1 MTIAQFIPL
10 AIQTSMAL
18 IMFCVAL
25 NANPRDVTV
34 LLRNPGL
41 LARSLLA
48 MNVIMPLFAVAIALL
63 FELNPVIEIAL
74 IATALSP
81 VPPILPNKQIKAGGT
96 YSYIIGVLAVTAL
109 FSIVFV
115 PAAAEILGRVFDRPV
130 HVSAGAVAGI
140 VAISM
145 LAPLI
150 AGVVFNSAAPRLSK
164 RITRPL
170 PVFAIVLL
178 VVAFVPVLFMEW
190 RTIVSLIGDFTLV
203 VIAVFVLA
211 GLAVGHLLG
220 GPGPDDRT
228 VLALATATR
237 HPAVALAIV
246 HDLPDRRAALAAILL
261 VLIFGAIV
269 SAPYVKRR
277 GRVHKQQ
284 AGSVHGAGAEP
295 DSGMRRG
302 R

>member
-1 MTIAQFIPL
+1 MTIAQLIPL
-10 AIQTSMAL
+10 AIQASMAL

-25 NANPRDVTV
+25 NASLQDVMN
-34 LLRNPGL
+34 LLRNPWL
-41 LARSLLA
+41 LVRSLFA

-81 VPPILPNKQIKAGGT
+81 VPPILPNRQIKAGGT
-96 YSYIIGVLAVTAL
+96 HSYIIGVLAVTAL

-115 PAAAEILGRVFDRPV
+115 PAAAEILGQVFDRPV

-140 VAISM
+140 VATSM

-150 AGVVFNSAAPRLSK
+150 AGVVFSSLAPSAAN
-164 RITRPL
+164 RIARPL
-170 PVFAIVLL
+170 SIFAIVLL
-178 VVAFVPVLFMEW
+178 VIAFLPVLFMQW
-190 RTIVSLIGDFTLV
+190 RVIVSLIGDFTLV
-203 VIAVFVLA
+203 AIAVFVLA
-211 GLAVGHLLG
+211 GLAVGHWFG
-220 GPGPDDRT
+220 GPDPDDRT

-237 HPAVALAIV
+237 HPAVAMAII
-246 HDLPDRRAALAAILL
+246 HDLPDRQAALAAILL

-269 SAPYVKRR
+269 STPYVKRR
-277 GRVHKQQ
+277 GRAHKQDHSIQ
-284 AGSVHGAGAEP
+284 GTGAPTKGSMGE
-295 DSGMRRG
+295 G

>member
-10 AIQTSMAL
+10 AIQISMAL

-25 NANPRDVTV
+25 NANPRDITV

-48 MNVIMPLFAVAIALL
+48 MNVIMPLFAVSIALL

-140 VAISM
+140 VATSM

-150 AGVVFNSAAPRLSK
+150 AGVVFNSAAPRLSN
-164 RITRPL
+164 RIARPL

-178 VVAFVPVLFMEW
+178 VIAFVPVLFMEW
-190 RTIVSLIGDFTLV
+190 RTIVSLLGDFTLV

-220 GPGPDDRT
+220 GPDPDNRT

-277 GRVHKQQ
+277 GRIHKR
-284 AGSVHGAGAEP
+284 AGSIHGAP
-295 DSGMRRG
+295 PRG
-302 R
+302 RIGR